1 MLVRLDLVACSCVSL
16 TVTVPLLSFRFDGAG
31 FSFQGTKDV
40 LSSIASDC
48 MVEDGECM
56 NAVELFWTPSDR
68 EEVLLAPDM
77 FLDFP
82 ELIDL

>member
-1 MLVRLDLVACSCVSL
+1 
-16 TVTVPLLSFRFDGAG
+16 
-31 FSFQGTKDV
+31 
-40 LSSIASDC
+40 
-48 MVEDGECM
+48 MVEDGECI